1 MRHWSG
7 ALPAMNSPEAPPQVR
22 ELLLEASLLGPVALR
37 HRMGEGERQRIA
49 VIRRGKAA
57 LPHVVLAL
65 EQDGVRGV
73 VAVIDRGEVGD
84 KVAVVGQAARLAPF
98 LHEA

>member
-7 ALPAMNSPEAPPQVR
+7 ALPAMNSPDAPPQVR
-22 ELLLEASLLGPVALR
+22 ELLLEASLLGPVAPLDR
-37 HRMGEGERQRIA
+37 IGEGKRQRIT
-49 VIRRGKAA
+49 VIRRGEAA

-73 VAVIDRGEVGD
+73 VAVVDGGEVGQ
-84 KVAVVGQAARLAPF
+84 KLAVVGQAAGLAP
-98 LHEA
+98 LL